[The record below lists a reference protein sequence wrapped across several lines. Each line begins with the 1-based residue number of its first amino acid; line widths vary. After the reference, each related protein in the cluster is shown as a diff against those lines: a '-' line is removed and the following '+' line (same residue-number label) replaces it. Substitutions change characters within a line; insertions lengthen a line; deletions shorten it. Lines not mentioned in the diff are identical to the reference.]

1 MIFVDKEYFKI
12 KFYKCQHQSL
22 KKSNKNII
30 IDIIKKKVDDTMNND
45 EIKFAERINE
55 LRLSRDMT
63 MEELGNKLGKT
74 KSTISTWEKGTR
86 SPKMG
91 ELEDI
96 ADFFNVSITYL
107 LGLSDIDNKKSFELT
122 TQKLDRL
129 QKKVEQNLQQ
139 SPNHKQFQD
148 ILKEI
153 EHERV
158 NVEMIYQLG
167 NSLDYQI
174 LKEYGINRNELIVL
188 SDENIRE
195 PILKM
200 LELFP
205 KLNPEDLNKIL
216 EYTEM
221 LNMKRESK
229 SN

>member
-1 MIFVDKEYFKI
+1 M
-12 KFYKCQHQSL
+12 

-30 IDIIKKKVDDTMNND
+30 IDIIKKKVDDIMNND

-107 LGLSDIDNKKSFELT
+107 LGLSDVDNKKSFELT
-122 TQKLDRL
+122 KQKLDNL

-139 SPNHKQFQD
+139 SPNHKQFKE

-158 NVEMIYQLG
+158 NAEMIYELG
-167 NSLDYQI
+167 NSLDYQF
-174 LKEYGINRNELIVL
+174 LKEYGINRNEVIVL